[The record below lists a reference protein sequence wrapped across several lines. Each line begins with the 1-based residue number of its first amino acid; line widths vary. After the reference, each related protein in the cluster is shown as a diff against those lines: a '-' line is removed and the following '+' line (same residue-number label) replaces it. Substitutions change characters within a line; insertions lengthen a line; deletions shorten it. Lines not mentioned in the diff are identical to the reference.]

1 MDSPGP
7 NEPCQ
12 PWARRRK
19 AAVAV
24 VLAAAL
30 PVAVLAIT
38 ASATRSLPPTAD
50 QSRAGIIDYK
60 ITPVQ
65 GPSWISHLG
74 LSFGETAM
82 GRMGTIPPP
91 SSADY
96 QSRWNALAGSES
108 LFGAFVL
115 SGSDLYRLNCESCHQ
130 PDGRGSPP
138 EVHSLLDPVRAT
150 SAALMSERLKA
161 RGAPVSDAMVRQMT
175 TAAMATIRDRL
186 RRGGVKMPAFDHLQG
201 EEVDALVAYLK
212 ELAGVP
218 GAGRRQVRL
227 TESYERAGEHLVKGT
242 CHICHGATGPGADPE
257 ALLRNVLP
265 SLESIPRT
273 KTIYQT
279 IHKVRVGDRVE
290 MGPLHLLS
298 AGRMP
303 VFYYLTDDEVAA
315 AYLYLIVYPP
325 RP

>member
-1 MDSPGP
+1 V
-7 NEPCQ
+7 EPT
-12 PWARRRK
+12 
-19 AAVAV
+19 AAVA
-24 VLAAAL
+24 LAAVFL
-30 PVAVLAIT
+30 VVVIAIT
-38 ASATRSLPPTAD
+38 VSATRSLPPTAG
-50 QSRAGIIDYK
+50 QSRAEITEYR
-60 ITPVQ
+60 ITPVE
-65 GPSWISHLG
+65 GPSWITHLG
-74 LSFGETAM
+74 LTFGATAM
-82 GRMGTIPPP
+82 GRMGTILPP
-91 SSADY
+91 SSASY
-96 QSRWNALAGSES
+96 QSKWNVLAGTES

-115 SGSDLYRLNCESCHQ
+115 SGSDLYRLDCESCHQ

-161 RGAPVSDAMVRQMT
+161 RGSPVSDAMVRQMT
-175 TAAMATIRDRL
+175 TAAMVAIRDRL
-186 RRGGVKMPAFDHLQG
+186 KHGGVKMPPFDHLQG
-201 EEVDALVAYLK
+201 QEVDALVAYLE

-218 GAGRRQVRL
+218 GAERRQIRL

-242 CHICHGATGPGADPE
+242 CHICHGATGPGTDPE

-315 AYLYLIVYPP
+315 AYLYLIIYPP
-325 RP
+325 RL